1 MIFIITSS
9 FPHLKL
15 SNNYICSRCSR
26 PKFIILGRYK
36 IEVSKMINS
45 QIWRGVLKLSQL
57 RSIQTWLIWWSQ
69 RQYRSRYMG
78 TCSKSIRR
86 DPVFTDPPK
95 LGYLLQNY
103 LKLNH
108 LHLLLCH
115 LQLFFLQQV
124 TCINIGHLQ
133 QKRILAAKQLAA
145 TTCSKHLQRNRQLV
159 AKPFAKK

>member
-26 PKFIILGRYK
+26 PKFIILDRYE

-57 RSIQTWLIWWSQ
+57 QSIQTWLIWWWQ

-95 LGYLLQNY
+95 VRVFAAKPLEATFMPLAA
-103 LKLNH
+103 
-108 LHLLLCH
+108 
-115 LQLFFLQQV
+115 LFLAA
-124 TCINIGHLQ
+124 GHLQ
-133 QKRILAAKQLAA
+133 QNRTLAAKKDTCSK
-145 TTCSKHLQRNRQLV
+145 TTCSDHLQQAFA
-159 AKPFAKK
+159 AK